1 MDITY
6 LYSSKPTYPGTR
18 FKVHGDIKRREWF
31 FEHVRLM
38 SVNEGERPKVEEFV
52 RKYWNE
58 LGDSDRRTIEKI
70 YNDNKPSTISSGSE
84 APRSKN
90 PFLVKI

>member
-6 LYSSKPTYPGTR
+6 LYAQKGLFVDPR
-18 FKVHGDIKRREWF
+18 KRESF
-31 FEHVRLM
+31 FQHVKLM
-38 SVNEGERPKVEEFV
+38 SVNEGERPKVEKFV
-52 RKYWNE
+52 REYWNQ
-58 LGDSDRRTIEKI
+58 LGDLDRRAIMKI

>member
-6 LYSSKPTYPGTR
+6 LYSQKAAYPGTR
-18 FKVHGDIKRREWF
+18 FKVLADKTHRESF
-31 FEHVRLM
+31 FEHVRMM
-38 SVNEGERPKVEEFV
+38 SVNGESAKVEEFV
-52 RKYWNE
+52 RKWWDKIDYDDKRRIMKICNE
-58 LGDSDRRTIEKI
+58 
-70 YNDNKPSTISSGSE
+70 NKPSTISSGSE

>member
-1 MDITY
+1 M
-6 LYSSKPTYPGTR
+6 
-18 FKVHGDIKRREWF
+18 KRKESF

-52 RKYWNE
+52 RKYRNQ
-58 LGDSDRRTIEKI
+58 LDDLDRQRIMKI
-70 YNDNKPSTISSGSE
+70 YNDNKPSTVSRGSE

>member
-38 SVNEGERPKVEEFV
+38 SVNGESSKVEKFV
-52 RKYWNE
+52 RDNWKQI
-58 LGDSDRRTIEKI
+58 DDVDRQRIMKI
-70 YNDNKPSTISSGSE
+70 CNDNKPSTVSSKPE